1 MKPSLTGKFSKKEKS
16 SMQKNA
22 HTIVQRMS
30 GRVANA
36 ADKLK
41 DKARGA
47 AQ

>member
-1 MKPSLTGKFSKKEKS
+1 LKPSLTGRFSKKEKS

-22 HTIVQRMS
+22 NTIVQRMT
-30 GRVANA
+30 GRVTNA